1 MPIALFCLVGI
12 PTVFKTIHAGYSG
25 GAEG

>member
-1 MPIALFCLVGI
+1 MPIALFCLGV
-12 PTVFKTIHAGYSG
+12 PTVFKTIHAGYIG